1 MYLKYFV
8 MDFNAEFFISLET
21 KSLACISHVK
31 SFLDVCRISRRM
43 SVNGREVNKGIG
55 KEL

>member
-1 MYLKYFV
+1 MKYFV

-21 KSLACISHVK
+21 KSLAGITHVK
-31 SFLDVCRISRRM
+31 SFLDVCRTSRRM
-43 SVNGREVNKGIG
+43 SVNGREVNRGIR